1 MSLYGDIRTEPSMAD
16 LRYLARAG
24 LGDTTGTTVM
34 ITERVRRV
42 MDIMATEPVAPAVRA
57 VALRELTRMLGVAAD
72 GWAGYVIETALH
84 ESGGDR

>member
-1 MSLYGDIRTEPSMAD
+1 MAD

-42 MDIMATEPVAPAVRA
+42 MDIMATEPVVPEVRA
-57 VALRELTRMLGVAAD
+57 VALHGLARIARSSRRRLG
-72 GWAGYVIETALH
+72 WLRH
-84 ESGGDR
+84 RDRPA

>member
-1 MSLYGDIRTEPSMAD
+1 MAD
-16 LRYLARAG
+16 LQYLARAG
-24 LGDTTGTTVM
+24 LGDTTGTTIM

-42 MDIMATEPVAPAVRA
+42 MNIMATEQVVPAVRA

-72 GWAGYVIETALH
+72 DWAGYVIETALH

>member
-1 MSLYGDIRTEPSMAD
+1 MAD

-42 MDIMATEPVAPAVRA
+42 MDIMATEPVVPEVRA
-57 VALRELTRMLGVAAD
+57 VALHELARMLGVAAD

-84 ESGGDR
+84 EVVTVARYAEAVAR